1 MTYPTRLKLNGITV
15 VALVI
20 SLLLAAV
27 AFPIPV
33 AATPAIPSIPSG
45 GTENPAGAQGPE
57 DGMDNTGNG
66 MDNTGNGDT
75 GNGDTGNG
83 DTGNGNG
90 NGTVDPGPG
99 NGTGGP
105 VIPLVPEEDEE
116 DNGTM
121 AGPHASVLS
130 NRIVLHVA
138 TPVQLVKAGDG
149 LQFFYIGA
157 DGSTV
162 SGPVFASF
170 SELAEMHAS
179 GAWVPLLD
187 AVNPLTGKQVN
198 VDYIP
203 NEQKIRVFTYYPDKG
218 QDVNKQYIFN
228 FGSDYSI
235 NVEAW

>member
-33 AATPAIPSIPSG
+33 AANPAIPSIPSG

-66 MDNTGNGDT
+66 MDNTGNGMDNT
-75 GNGDTGNG
+75 
-83 DTGNGNG
+83 GNG

-162 SGPVFASF
+162 SGPVFPSF

-228 FGSDYSI
+228 FGSDYAI